1 MKKLLPLAVLAALSS
16 VHVASAQA
24 ADVSAAVGATGQ
36 SGMTYRLGLSW
47 DWDKSWWQTSTGRLT
62 GYWDAG
68 YTYWEGGDEGA
79 GKHSLSFAP
88 VFVYEFAGDSIKPF
102 IEAGIGVAAFSG
114 TRVGD
119 QNLGSSRPHRRR
131 PEVRQ
136 RPVGRRSGDP
146 LFQRRPETAERRYR
160 VLQPVLQDPDLVG
173 TGEKS
178 RVHPGFFMAAIL
190 PPRRAALWKER
201 AIWREAIAR

>member
-119 QNLGSSRPHRRR
+119 QNLGSSLNFEDRIGAGLKFANGQS
-131 PEVRQ
+131 VAF
-136 RPVGRRSGDP
+136 GRSTIP
-146 LFQRRPETAERRYR
+146 TPA
-160 VLQPVLQDPDLVG
+160 
-173 TGEKS
+173 
-178 RVHPGFFMAAIL
+178 
-190 PPRRAALWKER
+190 
-201 AIWREAIAR
+201 